1 MSKLKLIHLIVGG
14 LTVITFLLTGLYMR
28 KNFPEIY
35 GENQAMRMMFRG
47 SHIYILL
54 VGLLNVALG
63 SYLTFSSE
71 NWKKIVQLIG
81 SMLVLV
87 ATGMLIYAFFHE
99 PFLTGIH
106 RPVTFKAVIMLLIG
120 VIAHLTGSIKSSGE
134 KTES

>member
-1 MSKLKLIHLIVGG
+1 MSKLKLTHLIVGG
-14 LTVITFLLTGLYMR
+14 FTVITFLLTGLYMR

-35 GENQAMRMMFRG
+35 GDNQTMRMMFRG

-63 SYLTFSSE
+63 SYLILSWET
-71 NWKKIVQLIG
+71 WKRILQVIG
-81 SMLVLV
+81 SVLILA

-99 PFLTGIH
+99 PFLSGIH

-120 VIAHLTGSIKSSGE
+120 VIAHLTGSIKGSDDRLVG
-134 KTES
+134 

>member
-1 MSKLKLIHLIVGG
+1 MSKLKFIHLIIGG
-14 LTVITFLLTGLYMR
+14 LTIITFLLTGLYMR

-35 GENQAMRMMFRG
+35 GDNQAMRMMFRG

-54 VGLLNVALG
+54 VGLLNVTLG
-63 SYLTFSSE
+63 SYLVVSLE
-71 NWKKIVQLIG
+71 NWKKIAQLIG

-87 ATGMLIYAFFHE
+87 ATGMLIYAFSQE

-120 VIAHLTGSIKSSGE
+120 VIAHLTGSIKGSDDRLVG
-134 KTES
+134 

>member
-35 GENQAMRMMFRG
+35 GDNQAMRMMFRG

-54 VGLLNVALG
+54 VGLLNIGLG
-63 SYLTFSSE
+63 SYLVASSE
-71 NWKKIVQLIG
+71 RWNKIAQLSG
-81 SMLVLV
+81 SVLVLA

-99 PFLTGIH
+99 PFLSGIH
-106 RPVTFKAVIMLLIG
+106 RPVTFKAVIMLVLG
-120 VIAHLTGSIKSSGE
+120 MIAHLTGSIKGSGE
-134 KTES
+134 RAAG